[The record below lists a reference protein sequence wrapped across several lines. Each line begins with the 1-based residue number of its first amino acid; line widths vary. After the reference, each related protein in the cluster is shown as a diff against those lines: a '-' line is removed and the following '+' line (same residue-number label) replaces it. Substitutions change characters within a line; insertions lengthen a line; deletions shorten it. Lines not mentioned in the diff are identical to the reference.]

1 MFEGWLSDLLASYLG
16 HFLDV
21 KKEKLRV
28 SLWSGV
34 NGALR
39 CIESCACHMQASL
52 RRLLAAQKVL
62 VRARV
67 RAPAVPVDADADAV
81 PVHAPAWSTGFVLEN
96 VRLKVEAFEYLQL
109 PFDITEG
116 CIGRV
121 EVQARHSHST
131 DSGVQAL
138 SLATDC
144 TVWSARLA

>member
-67 RAPAVPVDADADAV
+67 CAPAVPADADAV
-81 PVHAPAWSTGFVLEN
+81 LVHAPAWSTGFVLEN